1 MTAINSPI
9 KLITIPVSHY
19 CEKVRWALNR
29 ANIPFIEEP
38 HMPPFHRVATRKF
51 ATRSANSSVI
61 QSERKM
67 SFKNQL
73 ISRIVGGQS
82 VPVLITQLEI
92 LTDSAQILYWVDSI
106 ADDNNKLYP
115 INPADRQQVED
126 FVNQFDSLLAPAVR
140 QWFYAHTFNRPDLIK
155 PLWCQGVPK
164 IERMLFPVVFRWMRS
179 NISQTY
185 TINSNTILDVDAI
198 ISQVFQTV
206 ETKLSD
212 GRKYL
217 VNDRFSAADL
227 TFATLA
233 AAMVSPKGYGAIM
246 PELDQLPITMAN
258 RIRELRETI
267 AGKFVLRLYEEQNS
281 RPKSGSEGIRI

>member
-1 MTAINSPI
+1 MIIKINSPI

-29 ANIPFIEEP
+29 ADILFVEEP
-38 HMPPFHRVATRKF
+38 HMPPFHRFATRKF
-51 ATRSANSSVI
+51 ATRSANSTVI
-61 QSERKM
+61 QNERKM
-67 SFKNQL
+67 SFKNRL
-73 ISRIVGGQS
+73 ISQIVGGQS
-82 VPVLITQLEI
+82 VPVLITQSEI
-92 LTDSAQILYWVDSI
+92 LTDSAQIVHWVDSI
-106 ADDNNKLYP
+106 ADENNKLYP

-126 FVNQFDSLLAPAVR
+126 LVNQFDLVLAPAVR
-140 QWFYAHTFNRPDLIK
+140 QWFYAHTFDRPDLIK

-164 IERMLFPVVFRWMRS
+164 IESMSFPIVFRWMRS

-185 TINSNTILDVDAI
+185 NISSNTILDADAI

-206 ETKLSD
+206 ETQLSD

-217 VNDRFSAADL
+217 VGDRFSAADL

-246 PELDQLPITMAN
+246 PELDQMPIAMAN

-267 AGKFVLRLYEEQNS
+267 AGKFVLRLYEAQNS
-281 RPKSGSEGIRI
+281 LH